1 MANGDGNM
9 QRYASRASRMGASEI
24 RELLK
29 LLDQPDV
36 ISFAGGIPN
45 PGLFPSDEVAAAFGE
60 AIGSGAAGALQYS
73 VSEGYAP
80 LREWIVRRMGELGIP
95 CGLDNVV
102 ITSGSQQALDFIAKL
117 TLSPGDTALVTAPTY
132 LGALQAFNAYEPRY
146 DTLQPESAGPSA
158 PAYADAARVAG
169 SRIGLAYVVSDFANP
184 TGETLSLAARERLL
198 DLTGELDVLLV
209 EDAAYTDLRFA
220 GDPIASLAALAVA
233 RHGDIERSNVLYCGT
248 FSKTVAP
255 GLRIGWVCGPSD
267 AVRRIVLAKQASD
280 LHSSSVNQI
289 AMHRVIEEVW
299 ERQLERVQATYRE
312 RRDVMLGALERSM
325 PGDVLWR
332 EPEGGMFVW
341 LTCGAHVDGARLL
354 ERALAEQRV
363 AFVPGQAFHADR
375 SGHQTIRLSY
385 SLPSHDAIEEGIARL
400 GALLAVS

>member
-1 MANGDGNM
+1 MANGDDDLH
-9 QRYASRASRMGASEI
+9 RYASRAARMGASEI

-45 PGLFPSDEVAAAFGE
+45 PDLFPADELAAAFGD
-60 AIGSGAAGALQYS
+60 AIGTGAAGALQYS

-80 LREWIVRRMGELGIP
+80 LREWIVRRMGELGVP

-102 ITSGSQQALDFIAKL
+102 ITSGSQQALDFVGKL

-158 PAYADAARVAG
+158 PAYADAARAAG

-184 TGETLSLAARERLL
+184 TGETLSLAAREHLL

-220 GDPIASLAALAVA
+220 GEPDPLLPRSHGPQRRHRAVERPLLRDVLEDGGA
-233 RHGDIERSNVLYCGT
+233 RPAHRL
-248 FSKTVAP
+248 
-255 GLRIGWVCGPSD
+255 GLR
-267 AVRRIVLAKQASD
+267 AVRRGAPDRAREAGIRPPQLVRQPDRDAP
-280 LHSSSVNQI
+280 
-289 AMHRVIEEVW
+289 VIEEVY

-341 LTCGAHVDGARLL
+341 LTLRCARRRSAPA
-354 ERALAEQRV
+354 RARAGRAACRLRTRPG
-363 AFVPGQAFHADR
+363 VPR
-375 SGHQTIRLSY
+375 RWRGHQTIRLSY
-385 SLPSHDAIEEGIARL
+385 SLPPHDAIEEGIARL
-400 GALLAVS
+400 GALLAAS